1 MATPTATVTEYC
13 AALGKSKLIAE
24 DEVPGIRTSWERDSR
39 GGDGDV
45 DSFRKFLVK
54 KLYLTDYQAALIQ
67 RGRSEG
73 FHIGGYVILDRIGSG
88 QTAGVYKAVHASG
101 QVVALKVLPSSKSR
115 EQHALNRFQREG
127 RLLTQLDHPN
137 VVRAFQIG
145 QAGGANFI
153 VMEHLDGETL
163 DEVLT
168 RRKKIPPAEAVR
180 VVYHALLGLQHLSDK
195 RMVHRDLK
203 PANLMVAPTPGIP
216 VNAKV
221 DTTLDATIKI
231 LDIGLGRETFDDDSP
246 ATQDLQLTGE
256 GALLGTPDYLAPEQ
270 ARDARSADVRADI
283 YSLGCVLFHLIAGR
297 PPFQDRNVMAQMVK
311 HATEKPPA
319 LADLVPGLP
328 TGLSAA
334 VGKMLEKKPDD
345 RPQTPKD
352 AADLLKQFL
361 PERAAN
367 AAKVPVLPAYQQWL
381 ESESAFELPVDAKA
395 AMAAASKAHAP
406 LPARAV
412 PAEPAPPMA
421 GPASKPLKPKSA
433 PDLKPVVATTSRS
446 EAIATKPKTLPHAA
460 VATPMPV
467 QAPAPRLPDEIN
479 VELVTLPETAAAP
492 VEEEPRSPLELNRRD
507 FALLAIGSVGV
518 LLAIGAGYGLSR
530 AVRRKSTDDESGTEP
545 TGK

>member
-1 MATPTATVTEYC
+1 MATPTATVSEYC
-13 AALGKSKLIAE
+13 AALGKSKLVRE
-24 DEVPGIRTSWERDSR
+24 DEVATIRADWERETR
-39 GGDGDV
+39 GADTDV
-45 DSFRKFLVK
+45 ESFRKFLVK
-54 KLYLTDYQAALIQ
+54 KQFLTEYQAALIR

-137 VVRAFQIG
+137 VVRAFQLG

-168 RRKKIPPAEAVR
+168 RRKKLPAPEAVR
-180 VVYHALLGLQHLSDK
+180 VVFQALLGLQHLSEK

-203 PANLMVAPTPGIP
+203 PSNLMVAPTPGIP
-216 VNAKV
+216 VNPKV
-221 DTTLDATIKI
+221 DSTLEATIKI
-231 LDIGLGRETFDDDSP
+231 LDIGLGRETFDEDSP
-246 ATQDLQLTGE
+246 LTQDLQLTGE

-319 LADLVPGLP
+319 LSDLVPGLP
-328 TGLSAA
+328 AALSSA
-334 VGKMLEKKPDD
+334 VAKMIEKKPGD

-352 AADLLKQFL
+352 AADQLKPFL

-381 ESESAFELPVDAKA
+381 ESESAFELPADARVTMNAATKA
-395 AMAAASKAHAP
+395 QAP
-406 LPARAV
+406 LPPRAV
-412 PAEPAPPMA
+412 VAEPLPV
-421 GPASKPLKPKSA
+421 PAKPNSA
-433 PDLKPVVATTSRS
+433 TEVKPVIPAAIRC
-446 EAIATKPKTLPHAA
+446 EAIPAKPKTLPHAA
-460 VATPMPV
+460 IPTAI
-467 QAPAPRLPDEIN
+467 PAAMPRLPDEIN
-479 VELVTLPETAAAP
+479 VELVTLPAP
-492 VEEEPRSPLELNRRD
+492 LPPPEVEEPRSPLELNRRD
-507 FALLAIGSVGV
+507 FLMLAGGSLGV
-518 LLAIGAGYGLSR
+518 LIAMGAGYGLSR
-530 AVRRKSTDDESGTEP
+530 AVRRKPTEEEP
-545 TGK
+545 TSESTAK

>member
-1 MATPTATVTEYC
+1 MATPAATVTEYC
-13 AALGKSKLIAE
+13 AALGKSKLVRE
-24 DEVPGIRTSWERDSR
+24 DEAAGIRADWERETR
-39 GGDGDV
+39 GAEGDV

-54 KLYLTDYQAALIQ
+54 KQFLTAYQATLIQ

-73 FHIGGYVILDRIGSG
+73 FHLGGYIILDRIGSG
-88 QTAGVYKAVHASG
+88 QTAGVYKAVHTSG

-137 VVRAFQIG
+137 VVRAFQLG

-168 RRKKIPPAEAVR
+168 RRKKLPAPEAVR
-180 VVYHALLGLQHLSDK
+180 VVYQALLGLQHLSDK

-216 VNAKV
+216 VNSKL
-221 DTTLDATIKI
+221 DSTLEATIKI
-231 LDIGLGRETFDDDSP
+231 LDIGLGRETFDEDSP

-311 HATEKPPA
+311 HATEKPPV
-319 LADLVPGLP
+319 LAELVPGIP
-328 TGLSAA
+328 SALSAA
-334 VGKMLEKKPDD
+334 VAKLIEKKPAD
-345 RPQTPKD
+345 RPQTPKE
-352 AADLLKQFL
+352 AAELIKPFL

-381 ESESAFELPVDAKA
+381 ESESAFELPIEARVAMTA
-395 AMAAASKAHAP
+395 ATKPHPAHPP
-406 LPARAV
+406 LPARAAV
-412 PAEPAPPMA
+412 AEPIPAAPVKA
-421 GPASKPLKPKSA
+421 KSATEVKPVAAAIARSEVPTSKPKSQPHPVLPAVVPA
-433 PDLKPVVATTSRS
+433 P
-446 EAIATKPKTLPHAA
+446 
-460 VATPMPV
+460 M
-467 QAPAPRLPDEIN
+467 PRLPDEIN
-479 VELVTLPETAAAP
+479 VELVTLPPAAP
-492 VEEEPRSPLELNRRD
+492 PVEEEEPRSPLELGRRD
-507 FALLAIGSVGV
+507 FVLLGAGSLGV
-518 LLAIGAGYGLSR
+518 LLAMGVGYGLSR
-530 AVRRKSTDDESGTEP
+530 AVRRKTPDEDPAPEP
-545 TGK
+545 SAK

>member
-1 MATPTATVTEYC
+1 MATPTATVTDYF
-13 AALGKSKLIAE
+13 AALGKSKLVRE
-24 DEVPGIRTSWERDSR
+24 DEVPEIRGDWERETR
-39 GGDGDV
+39 GAEGDV
-45 DSFRKFLVK
+45 DSLRKFLVK
-54 KLYLTDYQAALIQ
+54 KQFLTEYQAALIQ

-137 VVRAFQIG
+137 VVRAFQLG

-168 RRKKIPPAEAVR
+168 RRKKIPAPEAVR
-180 VVYHALLGLQHLSDK
+180 IVYQALLGLQHLSDK

-221 DTTLDATIKI
+221 DSTLDSTIKI
-231 LDIGLGRETFDDDSP
+231 LDIGLGRETFDEDSP

-319 LADLVPGLP
+319 LSDLVPGLTP
-328 TGLSAA
+328 GLSAA
-334 VGKMLEKKPDD
+334 VGKMLAKKPED

-352 AADLLKQFL
+352 AAESLKAFL
-361 PERAAN
+361 PDRAAN

-381 ESESAFELPVDAKA
+381 ESESAFELPVDARA
-395 AMAAASKAHAP
+395 AMNAATKAHAP
-406 LPARAV
+406 LPPRAV
-412 PAEPAPPMA
+412 AAEPVSAA
-421 GPASKPLKPKSA
+421 LVGPSSKPAKPKSA
-433 PDLKPVVATTSRS
+433 TDFKPVPATPARIEVA
-446 EAIATKPKTLPHAA
+446 AAKPKSLPHPILPAS
-460 VATPMPV
+460 M
-467 QAPAPRLPDEIN
+467 PAPRLPDEIN
-479 VELVTLPETAAAP
+479 VELVTLPVPAP
-492 VEEEPRSPLELNRRD
+492 APEVEEPRSPLDLNRRD
-507 FALLAIGSVGV
+507 FALLAAGSLGV

-530 AVRRKSTDDESGTEP
+530 AVRRKPADDELAPDSTA
-545 TGK
+545 K